1 MLIQNISIKAE
12 SFKAPGTKEKAS
24 LKFLIL
30 SRESKQHVHE
40 FNQNNETKSLSK
52 ISFYG
57 EGNWLPLYRVAGNN
71 HQGPAMWQVVPKD
84 LSMN

>member
-1 MLIQNISIKAE
+1 MYMNL
-12 SFKAPGTKEKAS
+12 TKTM
-24 LKFLIL
+24 
-30 SRESKQHVHE
+30 KQTVI
-40 FNQNNETKSLSK
+40 SK

-71 HQGPAMWQVVPKD
+71 HQGPAMCQVVPKD